1 MRDQG
6 GELIRINAMKLFT
19 EKTQAGHVKA
29 GHVKAGHVKSCH
41 SCGKVSDFAS

>member
-29 GHVKAGHVKSCH
+29 GHVKAGH